1 MQKILTIAT
10 RKSPLALWQAY
21 HVRDRLQARFP
32 YRTIKLLEMA
42 TMGDEQ
48 LEVSLTKI
56 GGKGVFVKEL
66 ETALYDGRADLAVHS
81 LKDVPMELPNG
92 LDLCC
97 LTARETPTDAVVHR
111 IGITAWAGFAD
122 IPQGAH
128 LGTSSLRRIAQIRA
142 LRPDLKLSPVRG
154 NLGTR
159 LKKLDSGEFDGLV
172 LATAGL
178 KRLELSERIAFET
191 TPEEILPACGQ
202 GILGIETREDDPLIQ
217 DIVATL
223 KDAAGEIAGRAE
235 RALNRH
241 LNGGCQVPIAAYAI
255 ERDDQLW
262 LRALVGSADCGTLLK
277 TEGFGKLDDVE
288 NLGIRVAEDLIAQ
301 GAKELLAQAGLY

>member
-1 MQKILTIAT
+1 MQKTLTIAT

-32 YRTIKLLEMA
+32 CRTIELLEMA
-42 TMGDEQ
+42 RMGDDQ
-48 LEVSLTKI
+48 LDVSLTKI

-172 LATAGL
+172 LASAGL
-178 KRLELSERIAFET
+178 KRLGLSERIAFET

-202 GILGIETREDDPLIQ
+202 GILGIETREDDPLIR

-223 KDAAGEIAGRAE
+223 KDVAGEIAGRAE
-235 RALNRH
+235 RA
-241 LNGGCQVPIAAYAI
+241 
-255 ERDDQLW
+255 
-262 LRALVGSADCGTLLK
+262 
-277 TEGFGKLDDVE
+277 
-288 NLGIRVAEDLIAQ
+288 DLFRLTA
-301 GAKELLAQAGLY
+301 GAHY

>member
-1 MQKILTIAT
+1 MQKTLTIAT

-21 HVRDRLQARFP
+21 HVRDRLQAHFP
-32 YRTIKLLEMA
+32 ELTIELLEM
-42 TMGDEQ
+42 TTQGDER
-48 LEVSLTKI
+48 LDMSLTKI

-81 LKDVPMELPNG
+81 LKDVPMELPAG
-92 LDLCC
+92 LNLCC

-111 IGITAWAGFAD
+111 AETQAWAGFAD
-122 IPQGAH
+122 IPLGAH

-172 LATAGL
+172 LASAGL
-178 KRLELSERIAFET
+178 KRLELVDRIAFET
-191 TPEEILPACGQ
+191 APEEILPACGQ
-202 GILGIETREDDPLIQ
+202 GILGIEVREDDSATR
-217 DIVATL
+217 DIVMTL
-223 KDAAGEIAGRAE
+223 QDAECETAGRAE

-255 ERDDQLW
+255 ERDGQLW
-262 LRALVGSADCGTLLK
+262 LRALVGSADCGTLLRA
-277 TEGFGKLDDVE
+277 ESVGELDDAE
-288 NLGIRVAEDLIAQ
+288 SLGIRVAEDLVSQ
-301 GAKELLAQAGLY
+301 GARELLAQAGL